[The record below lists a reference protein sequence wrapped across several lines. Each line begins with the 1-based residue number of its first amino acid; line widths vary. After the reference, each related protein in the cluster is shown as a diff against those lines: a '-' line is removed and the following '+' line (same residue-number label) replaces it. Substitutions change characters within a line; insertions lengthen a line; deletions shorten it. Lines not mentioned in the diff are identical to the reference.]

1 VWESISLLFLSSFGS
16 VWSREALT
24 VGVAVAPLF
33 AYVLFRIDKITDA
46 INYFIFGNLNRHQD
60 MLDTILNYV
69 NTNLEDDKIIKFT
82 DEVLSGF
89 LESNGTHLLNLP
101 TTDQK
106 FNKKVEEVFIER
118 REVYLVEEKYLA
130 EKLKNAYCAVR
141 FSTKINNEYIFY
153 VENKRDDAM
162 FSKQDMTLIKGVTNQ
177 LEYAID
183 RSDLYKKTKDYNVE
197 LEQKVEERTRELEIQ
212 KRTLQSMLEEKE
224 ETLHVVSHQIK
235 TPLSVMNSAYE
246 MWRDGLW
253 TADKSGS
260 VIKGELDRMKD
271 TINIFFKAQQTD
283 LRNKE
288 IEFSLNDLNVLL
300 NELVKEKKLNKKIRE
315 KQVVLTL
322 DKSFEKLKPFYFD
335 SRNLMEVISNLIDNA
350 ISYTK
355 SKVDISLEMKKEKGR
370 EYLNIFVKDDGIGV
384 EKEDMER
391 LFERFVR
398 GENAV
403 KTRPDGSGLGLY
415 ICKQLMKLMHGRIW
429 VESEGLNKGSTFFI
443 SLPYKLELKQK
454 EV

>member
-1 VWESISLLFLSSFGS
+1 
-16 VWSREALT
+16 
-24 VGVAVAPLF
+24 
-33 AYVLFRIDKITDA
+33 
-46 INYFIFGNLNRHQD
+46 
-60 MLDTILNYV
+60 
-69 NTNLEDDKIIKFT
+69 
-82 DEVLSGF
+82 
-89 LESNGTHLLNLP
+89 
-101 TTDQK
+101 
-106 FNKKVEEVFIER
+106 
-118 REVYLVEEKYLA
+118 
-130 EKLKNAYCAVR
+130 
-141 FSTKINNEYIFY
+141 
-153 VENKRDDAM
+153 M